1 MVVNDAASLGF
12 EAQEQNRLA
21 TESAQRV
28 IDRARTSSAGFPRQ
42 PVTASSAKQVA
53 HLSEVEAVEDL
64 VRLRSVPIVLW
75 TSVAQTFTNLTEPE
89 QLFAQAATKR
99 WDLSGFEEA
108 RVHVT
113 QNAAA
118 SVNTKVRVKYATSSP
133 TSIGS
138 YSPLGASSTE
148 VEVSATT
155 SGGVNLLSSSWIDLT
170 ASAKTD
176 VYLTAALQGG
186 DSAADP
192 IFSSVT
198 LEVR

>member
-12 EAQEQNRLA
+12 TAQEQDRLA

-53 HLSEVEAVEDL
+53 HLSEVSAVEDL
-64 VRLRSVPIVLW
+64 VLLRGVPIVLW
-75 TSVAQTFTNLTEPE
+75 TAVAQNFSNLAEPE

-99 WDLSGFEEA
+99 WDLSGYIEA

-170 ASAKTD
+170 ASAKAD
-176 VYLTAALQGG
+176 VYLTIALQGG
-186 DSAADP
+186 DGVADP
-192 IFSSVT
+192 TFSSVT